1 MKTRE
6 IGGQRHTGRM
16 REQQPIHTPLSKSRG
31 LEISREASYTRRM
44 RHFTRDYNR
53 AWQHLNFVN
62 LPESVS
68 IRVHA
73 NLAVFIR
80 QLYIIGIVKMCIYS

>member
-6 IGGQRHTGRM
+6 IGEQLHTGRM
-16 REQQPIHTPLSKSRG
+16 KEQLQTHTPLSKSQR
-31 LEISREASYTRRM
+31 LEISREASYITRM
-44 RHFTRDYNR
+44 RHFPRDYSR

-73 NLAVFIR
+73 NVAVFIQR
-80 QLYIIGIVKMCIYS
+80 VS